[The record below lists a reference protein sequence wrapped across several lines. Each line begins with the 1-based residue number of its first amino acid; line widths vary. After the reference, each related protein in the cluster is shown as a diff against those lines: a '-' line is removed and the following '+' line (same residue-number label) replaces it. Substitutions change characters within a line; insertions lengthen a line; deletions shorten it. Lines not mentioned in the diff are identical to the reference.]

1 VRKVFPYIVQLLAY
15 AAFATGIGYFSVAP
29 RYEYAAPGVA
39 VVKLSLS
46 HATNRVEPCVRLTPE
61 EVAALAP
68 NMRRAEK
75 CERARLPLRIEIDLD
90 GELILAAEALPS
102 GAWSDGPASIY
113 HTFDLPPGEYRL
125 GARLRDS
132 DRADGWD
139 YAYTEDVRLTAG
151 RYLTITFRAEN
162 TGFEFR

>member
-1 VRKVFPYIVQLLAY
+1 MRKAIRYSVQLLAY

-29 RYEYAAPGVA
+29 RYQYTQPGSA
-39 VVKLSLS
+39 VIKLSLS
-46 HATNRVEPCVRLTPE
+46 HATNRIEPCVRLTPE
-61 EVAALAP
+61 EIAALAP

-90 GELILAAEALPS
+90 GQLILATEVLPS
-102 GAWSDGPASIY
+102 GLWSDGPASIY
-113 HTFDLPPGEYRL
+113 HSFELPPGQYRL

-132 DRADGWD
+132 DRSDGWD
-139 YAYTEDVRLTAG
+139 YAYTEDVHLTAG

-162 TGFEFR
+162 AGFEFR